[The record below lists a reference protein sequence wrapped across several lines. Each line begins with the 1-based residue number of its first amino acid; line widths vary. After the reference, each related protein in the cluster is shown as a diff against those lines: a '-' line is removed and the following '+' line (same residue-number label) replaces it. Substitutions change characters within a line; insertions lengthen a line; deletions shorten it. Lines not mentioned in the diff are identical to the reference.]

1 MEKNIK
7 KILETLNK
15 NNYQAYLVGGYVRDF
30 LLGINSF
37 DVDIATDAL
46 PKDIHR
52 IFNSSKSNYG
62 SVNFL
67 MGKYNIDITT
77 FREDLNY
84 VNRKPSTVNYITS
97 LEKDLTRRD
106 FTINAICMNKDGK
119 IIDPMHGCD
128 DLDKRLIRMI
138 GDIDTKLKEDPLRIM
153 RAIRFSAILNFDIEE
168 NLYEKIKENKDLV
181 KTLSSSRIKEEL
193 DRIFMSKNFKKAIDI
208 FKDTKINE
216 VLGIDFGAINYV
228 DDPIGMWAQV
238 KVSNIPFTNAAKG
251 NIIKITEVL
260 DFGRINNEIL
270 YKYGLYVS
278 MTAGKILNINPKNI
292 TKMYNK
298 LPIKSRED
306 IDIDTKYI
314 SDNFGTGKII
324 GSIYQDLES
333 SILKGKLKNKKK
345 LVAETIFIKEALKL
359 NLSLNEF
366 LLLLY
371 FDNSYDSVFDIALL
385 SKTLNMSEEQ
395 ILSAYGSLM
404 AKKLIKVVAIKDGY
418 GKVIEK
424 VSLDNFYNEIKTEY
438 KTKEEETKKEDIYSI
453 FEKEFGRTLS
463 SMDYEIIN
471 AWIDNGFSED
481 LVIAALKEAVY
492 NGVPNLRYIDK
503 VLYEWNRKGIKKPTD
518 IKKQLES
525 IPEAPVY
532 EASIMDF
539 DWLNE
544 K

>member
-1 MEKNIK
+1 MFK
-7 KILETLNK
+7 
-15 NNYQAYLVGGYVRDF
+15 
-30 LLGINSF
+30 
-37 DVDIATDAL
+37 
-46 PKDIHR
+46 
-52 IFNSSKSNYG
+52 
-62 SVNFL
+62 VN
-67 MGKYNIDITT
+67 
-77 FREDLNY
+77 
-84 VNRKPSTVNYITS
+84 
-97 LEKDLTRRD
+97 
-106 FTINAICMNKDGK
+106 
-119 IIDPMHGCD
+119 
-128 DLDKRLIRMI
+128 
-138 GDIDTKLKEDPLRIM
+138 
-153 RAIRFSAILNFDIEE
+153 
-168 NLYEKIKENKDLV
+168 
-181 KTLSSSRIKEEL
+181 
-193 DRIFMSKNFKKAIDI
+193 
-208 FKDTKINE
+208 
-216 VLGIDFGAINYV
+216 
-228 DDPIGMWAQV
+228 
-238 KVSNIPFTNAAKG
+238 
-251 NIIKITEVL
+251 
-260 DFGRINNEIL
+260 
-270 YKYGLYVS
+270 
-278 MTAGKILNINPKNI
+278 
-292 TKMYNK
+292 
-298 LPIKSRED
+298 
-306 IDIDTKYI
+306 
-314 SDNFGTGKII
+314 
-324 GSIYQDLES
+324 
-333 SILKGKLKNKKK
+333 KK

-371 FDNSYDSVFDIALL
+371 FDNSYDSIFDIALL

-395 ILSAYGSLM
+395 ILQAYGSLM

-438 KTKEEETKKEDIYSI
+438 KTKEEEIKKEDIYTI

-471 AWIDNGFSED
+471 AWIDNGFSEE

>member
-1 MEKNIK
+1 M
-7 KILETLNK
+7 
-15 NNYQAYLVGGYVRDF
+15 
-30 LLGINSF
+30 
-37 DVDIATDAL
+37 
-46 PKDIHR
+46 
-52 IFNSSKSNYG
+52 
-62 SVNFL
+62 
-67 MGKYNIDITT
+67 
-77 FREDLNY
+77 
-84 VNRKPSTVNYITS
+84 
-97 LEKDLTRRD
+97 
-106 FTINAICMNKDGK
+106 
-119 IIDPMHGCD
+119 
-128 DLDKRLIRMI
+128 
-138 GDIDTKLKEDPLRIM
+138 
-153 RAIRFSAILNFDIEE
+153 
-168 NLYEKIKENKDLV
+168 
-181 KTLSSSRIKEEL
+181 
-193 DRIFMSKNFKKAIDI
+193 
-208 FKDTKINE
+208 FKDN
-216 VLGIDFGAINYV
+216 
-228 DDPIGMWAQV
+228 
-238 KVSNIPFTNAAKG
+238 
-251 NIIKITEVL
+251 
-260 DFGRINNEIL
+260 
-270 YKYGLYVS
+270 
-278 MTAGKILNINPKNI
+278 
-292 TKMYNK
+292 
-298 LPIKSRED
+298 
-306 IDIDTKYI
+306 
-314 SDNFGTGKII
+314 
-324 GSIYQDLES
+324 
-333 SILKGKLKNKKK
+333 KK

-371 FDNSYDSVFDIALL
+371 FDNSYDSIFDIALL

-395 ILSAYGSLM
+395 ILQAYGSLM

-438 KTKEEETKKEDIYSI
+438 KIKEEEIKKEDIYTI

-471 AWIDNGFSED
+471 AWIDNGFSEE

>member
-1 MEKNIK
+1 M
-7 KILETLNK
+7 
-15 NNYQAYLVGGYVRDF
+15 
-30 LLGINSF
+30 
-37 DVDIATDAL
+37 
-46 PKDIHR
+46 
-52 IFNSSKSNYG
+52 
-62 SVNFL
+62 
-67 MGKYNIDITT
+67 
-77 FREDLNY
+77 
-84 VNRKPSTVNYITS
+84 
-97 LEKDLTRRD
+97 
-106 FTINAICMNKDGK
+106 
-119 IIDPMHGCD
+119 
-128 DLDKRLIRMI
+128 
-138 GDIDTKLKEDPLRIM
+138 
-153 RAIRFSAILNFDIEE
+153 
-168 NLYEKIKENKDLV
+168 
-181 KTLSSSRIKEEL
+181 
-193 DRIFMSKNFKKAIDI
+193 
-208 FKDTKINE
+208 FKDN
-216 VLGIDFGAINYV
+216 
-228 DDPIGMWAQV
+228 
-238 KVSNIPFTNAAKG
+238 
-251 NIIKITEVL
+251 
-260 DFGRINNEIL
+260 
-270 YKYGLYVS
+270 
-278 MTAGKILNINPKNI
+278 
-292 TKMYNK
+292 
-298 LPIKSRED
+298 
-306 IDIDTKYI
+306 
-314 SDNFGTGKII
+314 
-324 GSIYQDLES
+324 
-333 SILKGKLKNKKK
+333 KK

-395 ILSAYGSLM
+395 ILQAYGSLM

-438 KTKEEETKKEDIYSI
+438 KTKEEEIKKEDIYTI

-471 AWIDNGFSED
+471 AWIDNGFSEE

-539 DWLNE
+539 DWINE